1 MESVKL
7 VKANDCIVDEI
18 QLADQE
24 PISNTSFN
32 QILQENDGNLIIA
45 RV

>member
-1 MESVKL
+1 MDTIKL
-7 VKANDCIVDEI
+7 IKLPDCIVGEILLTDE
-18 QLADQE
+18 E
-24 PISNTSFN
+24 PISGTTFN